1 MLLLNIHFIY
11 FLNSDII
18 DLFDKNAKIM
28 RKNKKLY
35 MTIIYI
41 NIISLSN

>member
-18 DLFDKNAKIM
+18 DLFDKNAQD
-28 RKNKKLY
+28 NEEE
-35 MTIIYI
+35 
-41 NIISLSN
+41 

>member
-18 DLFDKNAKIM
+18 DLFDKNAKD
-28 RKNKKLY
+28 NEEQ
-35 MTIIYI
+35 
-41 NIISLSN
+41 